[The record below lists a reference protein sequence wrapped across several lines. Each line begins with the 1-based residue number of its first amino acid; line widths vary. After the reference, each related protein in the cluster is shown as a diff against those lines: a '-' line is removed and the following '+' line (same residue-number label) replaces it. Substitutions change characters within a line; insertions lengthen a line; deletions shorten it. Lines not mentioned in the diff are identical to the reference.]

1 MKKKIILIASSI
13 ILCLAMILGTIAII
27 NFQQARK
34 QERQREMEA
43 EELRAAFV
51 IQNRAFWNL
60 LYTDETNNRGQRGRY
75 IPAISSFHHISEIEY
90 ITYTALVLYRS
101 QTGSILTFEQVMEYL
116 SEEFEEDGSIRI
128 YTNGLHPEIAEFVN
142 WREATM
148 NSTTGGLVIRYLS
161 RLDGIYFYYVQEN
174 ESFPLGD
181 LSLLPV
187 EMLDELLR
195 RAEDKDYI
203 MDLTSIQ
210 NRYLAEGRAR
220 IYTVERY
227 GRDFMRI
234 EFIVPEQ

>member
-1 MKKKIILIASSI
+1 V
-13 ILCLAMILGTIAII
+13 
-27 NFQQARK
+27 
-34 QERQREMEA
+34 EA
-43 EELRAAFV
+43 EALSAAFE
-51 IQNRAFWNL
+51 IQNRVFRNL
-60 LYTDETNNRGQRGRY
+60 LHTYDRDQRGRY